1 MKERILLY
9 IWRLY
14 LPKEEVEKRAKDL
27 VAKEIA
33 YYVRNTTGGG
43 VLPLTFWEK
52 VKILGLLLVMITVA
66 LLFYLV
72 IFLYPPP
79 TGP

>member
-9 IWRLY
+9 IWKLY

-27 VAKEIA
+27 VAREIA

-43 VLPLTFWEK
+43 VLPLTLWEK
-52 VKILGLLLVMITVA
+52 VRILGLLLVMIVLS

-72 IFLYPPP
+72 ILFPPHP
-79 TGP
+79 ANP